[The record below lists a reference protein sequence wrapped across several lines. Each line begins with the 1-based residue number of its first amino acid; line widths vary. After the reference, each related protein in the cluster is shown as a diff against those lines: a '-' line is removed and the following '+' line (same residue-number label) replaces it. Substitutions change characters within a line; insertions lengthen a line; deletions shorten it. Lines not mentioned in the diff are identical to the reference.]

1 LQKIVKWYKETKE
14 FVEDNKRKHEEQKQ
28 NNDLEEQSKEDS
40 EDDGIFGEGDEW
52 FPEEI

>member
-1 LQKIVKWYKETKE
+1 MPKRYYCPKCKKIFKLIKEEPENRLEKE
-14 FVEDNKRKHEEQKQ
+14 
-28 NNDLEEQSKEDS
+28 SIEDS